1 MGWEGIAGVVLAM
14 ATVAF
19 CAISFSKLW
28 EDVVEGDGLALRDA
42 SVLRSIID
50 HRTTLLVDIAQFVT
64 RLGSVAVLVPVALVV
79 SVGLWWFGQ
88 RVVVAVAPALSLIAA
103 SVVIAASKMIVGRS
117 RPPMAWQL
125 AHEQDASF
133 PSGHTGNTTAVLVAL
148 ALVLALVV
156 LRRPLARLAAAVACG
171 AGSVAMG
178 ASRLEL
184 GVHFPTDVVAGW
196 TVGIG
201 CAVAV
206 TTVCLVFA
214 ARGRAVGGSSGRR
227 GRTQARLLSCRADRR
242 DETPV
247 SG

>member
-1 MGWEGIAGVVLAM
+1 MGWEGIAGVAVAVV
-14 ATVAF
+14 TVVF
-19 CAISFSKLW
+19 CAAAFSKLW

-50 HRTTLLVDIAQFVT
+50 HRTSLLVDIAQFVT
-64 RLGSVAVLVPVALVV
+64 RLGSVSVLIPAALLVT
-79 SVGLWWFGQ
+79 VGLWWFGQ
-88 RVVVAVAPALSLIAA
+88 RVVVAVAPALSLVAA
-103 SVVIAASKMIVGRS
+103 SVVIAGTKMIVGRT

-148 ALVLALVV
+148 ALVLTLVV
-156 LRRPLARLAAAVACG
+156 LRRPLARLAAVVACA
-171 AGSVAMG
+171 AGSVMMG

-196 TVGIG
+196 TAGIG

-214 ARGRAVGGSSGRR
+214 ARGRADGGSSGRL
-227 GRTQARLLSCRADRR
+227 GRTQARLLSCRGDRR
-242 DETPV
+242 DETSVV
-247 SG
+247 S